1 LLQTGGNLSV
11 LGEVG
16 GSSKD
21 NNINN
26 AKNPEELKPLSLS
39 QGEIV
44 FNIGK
49 SVVENKSDSLAFRR
63 PGLQKEGS
71 KVVYGVPK
79 HGKKKKFMEVSK
91 HYDAGQSDKISEGN
105 SSNRFVKH
113 LMPQLPRPRENASKV
128 DPIRGRRV
136 GETRSRLPK
145 PTKSHNVGAS
155 SVPGKDSL
163 PMQMHVPNSGVSE
176 RSSSF
181 AGSSTSTSNNEKPTS
196 ENNNPVL
203 GVGLRTE
210 VSSGPE
216 LQTASTVPSSKP
228 NVSTTNRAKRKYVPT
243 VSNTNRGILKTSEK
257 SSSDSAEPRRT
268 TSDSAEPRRSN
279 RRIQPTSRVS
289 TRTTS
294 MLQRIYINLDIAYE
308 VPSVIEF

>member
-1 LLQTGGNLSV
+1 MLQTGGNLSV
-11 LGEVG
+11 VGEAG

-21 NNINN
+21 KNTNN
-26 AKNPEELKPLSLS
+26 AKKPEELKPLSLS

-49 SVVENKSDSLAFRR
+49 SVVENKSDAPAFRR

-105 SSNRFVKH
+105 ASNRFVKH
-113 LMPQLPRPRENASKV
+113 LMPQLPRPRENTSKV
-128 DPIRGRRV
+128 DAIRGRRV

-145 PTKSHNVGAS
+145 PTKSQSVGGS
-155 SVPGKDSL
+155 SDSL
-163 PMQMHVPNSGVSE
+163 PMHVPNCVSQ
-176 RSSSF
+176 RSFGF

-196 ENNNPVL
+196 EKNNPAL

-210 VSSGPE
+210 VPSVSE
-216 LQTASTVPSSKP
+216 LETASTVPSSKP
-228 NVSTTNRAKRKYVPT
+228 NVSTSTRAKRKYVPT

-257 SSSDSAEPRRT
+257 TSSDSGEPRMT
-268 TSDSAEPRRSN
+268 TSDSTEPRRSN

-289 TRTTS
+289 TISIS
-294 MLQRIYINLDIAYE
+294 MLQHTIINLDIAFE